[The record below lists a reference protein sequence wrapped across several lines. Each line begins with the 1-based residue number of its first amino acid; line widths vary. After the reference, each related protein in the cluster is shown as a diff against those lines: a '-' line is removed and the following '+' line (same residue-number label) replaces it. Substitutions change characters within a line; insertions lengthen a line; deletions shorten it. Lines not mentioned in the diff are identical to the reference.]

1 MKKTCRCS
9 TSRYSLF
16 ICSCFLFLFSFSF
29 PVTCD
34 ASSPQTEYKKIQK
47 EIKAQKEKLEQVKK
61 RESSILTEIEET
73 NKQMK
78 TVENDLRKYKIRLL
92 NTEGRISQVEQQISV
107 SKDAIDK
114 HRQWMKRKLRT
125 IYKYGRNSD
134 VVLLLLGAQDI
145 SHLIRTGKNLEFI
158 TAHEM
163 KRLSTYKENLRG
175 LQEKE
180 NQLILLKKELT
191 TNRAKVLAE
200 EATLSGKKKNKEVLL
215 TSVKREKSSYTKM
228 LREMEESARKLL
240 DIINKSDAGEGYT
253 GRGFASLKG
262 RLPWPVEGKVAI
274 PFGSQKD
281 PQFNT
286 PVFRSGAFIESSSDS
301 MAKAV
306 HEGKVVFAEWFKGYG
321 QLIIINHGEGYHS
334 LYGSLS
340 EIFAKVGDIIKDRQI
355 IGRVGNS
362 GLVNLPGLYF
372 ELRYKGKPLNPIQ
385 WLQRR

>member
-1 MKKTCRCS
+1 LKKACRSSTKRCS
-9 TSRYSLF
+9 LF
-16 ICSCFLFLFSFSF
+16 TYPCFLFFFVFSFS
-29 PVTCD
+29 VASD
-34 ASSPQTEYKKIQK
+34 ASSPQSKYKTIQK

-73 NKQMK
+73 NRQMK
-78 TVENDLRKYKIRLL
+78 TVENDLRKYKVRLM

-107 SKDAIDK
+107 SKGAIDK

-134 VVLLLLGAQDI
+134 VVLLLLGSQDV
-145 SHLIRTGKNLEFI
+145 SQLIRTGKNLEYI

-163 KRLSTYKENLRG
+163 KRVSTYQENLRG

-180 NQLILLKKELT
+180 HHLIILKKELT
-191 TNRAKVLAE
+191 TNRAKVVAE
-200 EATLSGKKKNKEVLL
+200 ESLLSGKKRNKEVLL
-215 TSVKREKSSYTKM
+215 ASVKKEKSSYTKM
-228 LREMEESARKLL
+228 LKEMEASAKRLL

-262 RLPWPVEGKVAI
+262 RLPWPVDGKVAI

-321 QLIIINHGEGYHS
+321 QLIIINHGGGYHS

-340 EIFAKVGDIIKDRQI
+340 EIFTKVGDIIKDKQI
-355 IGRVGNS
+355 IGRIGNS